1 MPPRLARWRPPATL
15 TSTRQPGTAI
25 VALASG
31 ARRAGN
37 LTAARPRHA
46 PSPGAP
52 CPRARRRSIPKSAQS
67 YLSPLTPWPDHPAKT
82 AARARRK
89 PPIMQPQTNLHARQL
104 GSTDEYD
111 GHGAEQ

>member
-67 YLSPLTPWPDHPAKT
+67 YLSP
-82 AARARRK
+82 ARPPLGVGLARDSS
-89 PPIMQPQTNLHARQL
+89 PP
-104 GSTDEYD
+104 
-111 GHGAEQ
+111 

>member
-46 PSPGAP
+46 PSPAAP

-67 YLSPLTPWPDHPAKT
+67 YLSPARPPLGVGLARDSSPLNPLARSPRQDRRTRRGQT
-82 AARARRK
+82 ADNAA
-89 PPIMQPQTNLHARQL
+89 IH
-104 GSTDEYD
+104 
-111 GHGAEQ
+111 